1 MIGAIAGAAIQAGS
15 SIYGAI
21 KSSQANKKA
30 NELIQS
36 ERDANRKWYEQKMA
50 EDYMQ
55 RADVQNVLRKQR
67 ELLNE
72 QYQRARAT
80 NVVAGGTDESLALQ
94 QQAAN
99 ETLGETTANIA
110 AQSADYKEGIENQY
124 RAKDSAL
131 NQQQVNVY
139 QNEASQ
145 IAQAA
150 GQVGKAVGGLVSGGL
165 GKTESKAA
173 GVESTIKSDGA
184 PLNPMSQQ
192 VGTTPTLPQV
202 AMTEE
207 NKQLLDKSNN

>member
-21 KSSQANKKA
+21 KSSQANKRAKD
-30 NELIQS
+30 LIQS
-36 ERDANRKWYEQKMA
+36 ERDANRKWYEEKMA

-99 ETLGETTANIA
+99 ETVGETTANIA
-110 AQSADYKEGIENQY
+110 AQSEAYKEGVENQF
-124 RAKDSAL
+124 REKDSQL

-150 GQVGKAVGGLVSGGL
+150 GQMGKAVSGLVSGGL
-165 GKTESKAA
+165 GKTASTAAMPNITPDVDTVANEPLAEAEANDKAA
-173 GVESTIKSDGA
+173 
-184 PLNPMSQQ
+184 M
-192 VGTTPTLPQV
+192 
-202 AMTEE
+202 EE
-207 NKQLLDKSNN
+207 LIPKKNN

>member
-21 KSSQANKKA
+21 KSSQANKRA
-30 NELIQS
+30 NDLIQS
-36 ERDANRKWYEQKMA
+36 ERDANRKWYEEKMA

-94 QQAAN
+94 QEAAN
-99 ETLGETTANIA
+99 ETLGETTADIA
-110 AQSADYKEGIENQY
+110 SQAADYKESVENQY

-131 NQQQVNVY
+131 NQQQVSVY

-150 GQVGKAVGGLVSGGL
+150 GQMGKAASGLVTAGL
-165 GKTESKAA
+165 DKTAAPKAA
-173 GVESTIKSDGA
+173 EETA
-184 PLNPMSQQ
+184 PALKPMSQT
-192 VGTTPTLPQV
+192 VGTTPTLPEV

-207 NKQLLDKSNN
+207 NKQAIAKANN